1 MKNRALRMNSHK
13 SYAGPHK
20 GLRNLLGQFSLL
32 AGNTNFGALTEV
44 QQLQELGN
52 ELFYL
57 LKHHLLT
64 ENEDLLAF
72 IETKVPGAAAH
83 DLQDHEQLE
92 IIQEEL
98 QARLQALDGT
108 QTDEEGHQFYL
119 DFTSFHGKY
128 LEHIFQEEKVTEE
141 LLLKHF
147 STEELQ
153 ENSARI
159 MQKVDFAVLIASLKY
174 IIPAQST
181 PENVALMSNL
191 KKAPEE
197 LKSALFKALENQV
210 SKAFIEELKKM

>member
-1 MKNRALRMNSHK
+1 MQKHK
-13 SYAGPHK
+13 SYAAPHK

-44 QQLQELGN
+44 QQLQKLGN
-52 ELFYL
+52 ELFFL
-57 LKHHLLT
+57 LKHHLQT

-72 IETKVPGAAAH
+72 IETKVPGAAKY
-83 DLQDHEQLE
+83 DLQEHEQLE
-92 IIQEEL
+92 IL
-98 QARLQALDGT
+98 QDDLEARLQGLDGS

-128 LEHIFQEEKVTEE
+128 LEHIYQEEKVTEE

-159 MQKVDFAVLIASLKY
+159 MQKVDFTVLISSLKY
-174 IIPAQST
+174 IIPAQSI
-181 PENVALMSNL
+181 PENEMLMLNL
-191 KKAPEE
+191 KNAPKE
-197 LKSALFKALENQV
+197 LKSTLFAALKNQV
-210 SKAFIEELKKM
+210 SDAFIEKLKKM